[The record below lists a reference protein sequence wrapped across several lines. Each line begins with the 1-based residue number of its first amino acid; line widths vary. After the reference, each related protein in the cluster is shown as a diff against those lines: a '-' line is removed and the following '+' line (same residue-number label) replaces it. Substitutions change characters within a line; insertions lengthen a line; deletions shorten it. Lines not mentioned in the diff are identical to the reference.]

1 MFCKKGQQKSR
12 FWRGSIVLY
21 QINLFCEKK
30 LWLMFGR
37 AQPIS
42 DKVAPP
48 RTKNAI
54 INIYFIIITTNIQ
67 TNES

>member
-1 MFCKKGQQKSR
+1 
-12 FWRGSIVLY
+12 
-21 QINLFCEKK
+21 
-30 LWLMFGR
+30 MFGR

-54 INIYFIIITTNIQ
+54 INIYFIIISTNIQ